1 MSQTMI
7 NFRIDTDI
15 KKQLETIC
23 TELGMSLSTAFT
35 IFAKKVIRDER
46 IPFDVSIHSFYKKNN
61 IEIIQKLIDEIKQE
75 KTVSKTITELK
86 MM

>member
-1 MSQTMI
+1 
-7 NFRIDTDI
+7 
-15 KKQLETIC
+15 
-23 TELGMSLSTAFT
+23 MSLSTAFT
-35 IFAKKVIRDER
+35 IFAKKVIRNER

>member
-1 MSQTMI
+1 
-7 NFRIDTDI
+7 
-15 KKQLETIC
+15 
-23 TELGMSLSTAFT
+23 MSLSTAFT

-86 MM
+86 MMWD

>member
-1 MSQTMI
+1 
-7 NFRIDTDI
+7 
-15 KKQLETIC
+15 
-23 TELGMSLSTAFT
+23 MSLSTAFT
-35 IFAKKVIRDER
+35 IFAKKVIRNER

-86 MM
+86 MMWD